1 MSIPENKKPPIPIS
15 YSEST
20 YTECMS
26 CETKHIKHICTPWIV
41 LRFRGGDNFVRRLI
55 CTECYH
61 WHEEYMTA
69 AILRSNAPVKNKYDK
84 IYSKINL
91 KDIVD
96 QFEKVEEWRRKKSY
110 R

>member
-1 MSIPENKKPPIPIS
+1 
-15 YSEST
+15 
-20 YTECMS
+20 
-26 CETKHIKHICTPWIV
+26 
-41 LRFRGGDNFVRRLI
+41 
-55 CTECYH
+55 
-61 WHEEYMTA
+61 MTA